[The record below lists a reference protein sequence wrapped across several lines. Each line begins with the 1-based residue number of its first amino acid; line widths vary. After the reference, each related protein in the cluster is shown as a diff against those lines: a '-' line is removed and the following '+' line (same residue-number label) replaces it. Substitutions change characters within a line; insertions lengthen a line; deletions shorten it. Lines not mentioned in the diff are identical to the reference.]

1 MSWLD
6 GLSFKIV
13 YFLVKVKSFFK
24 RSPQKTKDQGVEMD
38 QDPWLSLGKDIGAV
52 FGKALHTADK
62 DKKTY
67 TEKLEGAKGSDIF
80 KYVLLIN
87 TSALEGYVAQAR
99 LQAQQ
104 SFNLSKFISIAG
116 FLIVAV
122 AIGLSVYLTISGN
135 QNLNAAYL
143 AGIAGVLTEFIAGVF
158 FFLYS
163 KTLSQ
168 INLFH
173 DKLVDMQKT
182 ALVHISES
190 GDIGVHPPTKLHTDT
205 LPAPPEANKKIQPTA
220 ESDD

>member
-1 MSWLD
+1 MLD
-6 GLSFKIV
+6 LIFPALEIIKSLSSSAKQS
-13 YFLVKVKSFFK
+13 YDDK
-24 RSPQKTKDQGVEMD
+24 R
-38 QDPWLSLGKDIGAV
+38 
-52 FGKALHTADK
+52 
-62 DKKTY
+62 TY
-67 TEKLEGAKGSDIF
+67 EEKLEKAQGTDIY

-87 TSALEGYVAQAR
+87 ISALEGYVAQAR

-104 SFNLSKFISIAG
+104 SFNMSKFVSLTG

-122 AIGLSVYLTISGN
+122 AIGLSVYLTITGN

-158 FFLYS
+158 FYLYS

-182 ALVHISES
+182 ALVYIAQSDPQ
-190 GDIGVHPPTKLHTDT
+190 DIEAADKGV
-205 LPAPPEANKKIQPTA
+205 LPAIEGANKQIQPTQKTHG
-220 ESDD
+220 